1 MIKRQRTMRT
11 RFIFAVVTGPVLLGS
26 LLLSTSVLAN
36 PALYRDARQLLEA
49 SNPKQA
55 LMILIAEQDK
65 LAGNPEFD
73 YLLGV
78 AALDSGKTDDA
89 IIAFERVLQVEP
101 NNAGARLDL
110 ARAYF
115 NHGAMDLAQANFLEL
130 KASNPPPA
138 AMIAIEKYLAA
149 IRARRTQRANVFSAW
164 GETAIGYDSNIT
176 GVPADFTSAVQ
187 SAFNL
192 AGVNPTGNSI
202 KRKAPYLAAAV
213 GADYTHALTTSWA
226 AFIGGEARG
235 RAYRREGDFNSVSGE
250 ARAGALWTTGPQQ
263 LRLTAGYNRFNQE
276 GLAPGEPKPTNDRST
291 ALVAADYRY
300 ALNERQQWS
309 VGLTGSRV
317 KFLTNNIE
325 DFDAATVTAG
335 FVQAFERKGSPVLQ
349 VTSFYS
355 RDEAVRKLADG
366 VSDKSKRVAG
376 ARGYFQYSLTDNL
389 AWFNGLGFSMRRDE
403 SAFARATAIEFGR
416 DRLADLTLGVTW
428 RFQPK
433 CSMRAQ
439 WFASR
444 NDSNIA
450 IYDFT
455 RHEVSSTIRCDFL

>member
-1 MIKRQRTMRT
+1 MRA
-11 RFIFAVVTGPVLLGS
+11 RIVFALMTTPVLLWS
-26 LLLSTSVLAN
+26 ATVVAN
-36 PALYRDARQLLEA
+36 PALLRDAQQLLAA

-55 LMILIAEQDK
+55 YMILVAQQDQ
-65 LAGNPEFD
+65 LSGNVEFD

-78 AALDSGKTDDA
+78 AALDSGKTDEA
-89 IIAFERVLQVEP
+89 IIAFERVLQIDP
-101 NNAGARLDL
+101 KNAGARLDL

-115 NHGAMDLAQANFLEL
+115 NHGSMDLAKANFLEL

-138 AMIAIEKYLAA
+138 ALAAIEKYLAA
-149 IRARRTQRANVFSAW
+149 IRARQTQTANVFSAW
-164 GETAIGYDSNIT
+164 GETALGYDSNIT
-176 GVPADFTSAVQ
+176 GVPTDFTSAVA

-192 AGVNPTGNSI
+192 TGVNPTGNSI
-202 KRKAPYLAAAV
+202 KRKAPYVAAAV
-213 GADYTHALTTSWA
+213 GVDYSYALRAGWA
-226 AFIGGEARG
+226 AFVGGEARG
-235 RAYRREGDFNSVSGE
+235 RAYRHESDFKSVSAE
-250 ARAGALWTTGPQQ
+250 ARGGASWIAGQQQ
-263 LRLTAGYNRFNQE
+263 LRFTGGYNRFNQD

-300 ALNERQQWS
+300 ALNDRQQWN

-325 DFDAATVTAG
+325 DFNATTVTAG
-335 FVQAFERKGSPVLQ
+335 YTHSFERKGSPLLQ
-349 VTSFYS
+349 LNGFYS

-366 VSDKSKRVAG
+366 VSDKSKRVTG
-376 ARGYFQYSLTDNL
+376 ARSYFQYSLTENL
-389 AWFNGLGFSMRRDE
+389 AWFNGLGFSVRRDE
-403 SAFARATAIEFGR
+403 SAFARATQIAIGR
-416 DRLADLTLGVTW
+416 DRLGDITLGVTW

-433 CSMRAQ
+433 CAMRAQ